1 MINRN
6 LRTCARCNAENQQGN
21 AGNTTSCRDAMK
33 KIQKIDFSIV
43 ETVLY
48 LDAYPHCRQALNH
61 YHALIEEQKRLKES
75 MQKAGCAPVCATEN
89 VSQTEW
95 QWTVGPWPWQPDAN

>member
-6 LRTCARCNAENQQGN
+6 LRACARCNAENQQGN
-21 AGNTTSCRDAMK
+21 AGNAASCRDAMK
-33 KIQKIDFSIV
+33 KLQKIDFSIV

-89 VSQTEW
+89 MLQTEW
-95 QWTVGPWPWQPDAN
+95 QWTDGPWPWQPEAN